1 MTRRRRRRQS
11 PDGRLTVIVGA
22 AGSGKTIVLS
32 ERIARTI
39 VAAPRSELTPMVLVT
54 AFNKAVVDLLAEE
67 TVRSL
72 EATEGVTLKHQQY
85 CDGHHRLEVDVGGR
99 TAQVEL
105 LNRDKLPGRVFGVA
119 PIRGELKGNWW
130 EREIQ
135 RRRAKLDAGDMALVA
150 GLGHDFLKDE
160 FERVIYGLACFELAE
175 YADVDRVGR
184 VKPLAKGG
192 TREVIWRLLM
202 EPPIESHVNQRV
214 NAYRTH
220 EAAVTEARPAALAKA
235 WTHVFVDECQDF
247 TRSDIRLLARVPVDP
262 RNLCMAGD
270 ASQAIHLARSYDRP
284 GIPGAQWKTHLLAG
298 SYRLPLRVCEALQ
311 PLARDIR
318 SSHLASRLEDDLDTV
333 LLRSRKAAVA
343 GSRPIVL
350 TGEHV
355 AGQLGDVLRAYFPAG
370 AQQPLLAADCGWLT
384 RQAASRAARACSWEV
399 EEGDMLRYKGL
410 ERPCVVVTNERRW
423 RLDTSEAASERLFTA
438 MTRTTRLL
446 VIVLWEDGD
455 APTTALLGRLNG
467 DRLLSGMR
475 RRAPCSTAPG
485 EPQRRRDA
493 DHCRTPGRQA
503 GASRRSMSDRGVS
516 TATGESGISS
526 RSRSPVTIAS
536 ARVATASA
544 TR

>member
-1 MTRRRRRRQS
+1 
-11 PDGRLTVIVGA
+11 
-22 AGSGKTIVLS
+22 
-32 ERIARTI
+32 
-39 VAAPRSELTPMVLVT
+39 MVLVT
-54 AFNKAVVDLLAEE
+54 AFSKAVVDLLAAE

-72 EATEGVTLKHQQY
+72 EATEGVTLKHRPY

-105 LNRDKLPGRVFGVA
+105 LNRDRLPGRVFGVA

-135 RRRAKLDAGDMALVA
+135 RRRATLDAADMALVA

-160 FERVIYGLACFELAE
+160 FERVIYGLACFELVE

-220 EAAVTEARPAALAKA
+220 EAAVTEARPTALAKA

-247 TRSDIRLLARVPVDP
+247 TCSDIRLLARVPVDP

-270 ASQAIHLARSYDRP
+270 ASQAIHLGRSYNRP

-311 PLARDIR
+311 PLAQDIR
-318 SSHLASRLEDDLDTV
+318 SSHLASRHQDGLDTV

-384 RQAASRAARACSWEV
+384 RQAAGRAARACLWEI
-399 EEGDMLRYKGL
+399 EEGDMLKYKGP
-410 ERPCVVVTNERRW
+410 EWPCVVVTNERA

-438 MTRTTRLL
+438 MTRTTALL
-446 VIVLWEDGD
+446 VIVLWDDGD
-455 APTTALLGRLNG
+455 EDTTALLGRLDG
-467 DRLLSGMR
+467 DRLLFW
-475 RRAPCSTAPG
+475 AEAASTAFDRAVSSA
-485 EPQRRRDA
+485 QRRRDT
-493 DHCRTPGRQA
+493 DHCLPLDVTPERQ
-503 GASRRSMSDRGVS
+503 GAR
-516 TATGESGISS
+516 
-526 RSRSPVTIAS
+526 
-536 ARVATASA
+536 
-544 TR
+544 